1 MNLKSPTTAL
11 LLCALLSACSTA
23 EHSERHV
30 CIQEAEITELNGA
43 KTSSKVYNECVSA
56 QIKKDAKGGT
66 FFDEVGVFFIDLLV
80 LIAD

>member
-1 MNLKSPTTAL
+1 MNIKTPIKAL

-23 EHSERHV
+23 SHSDRSL
-30 CIQEAEITELNGA
+30 CIKEAEVTELNGSQ
-43 KTSSKVYNECVSA
+43 TSSEVYNECISA
-56 QIKKDAKGGT
+56 QLKKDAKEEP

>member
-11 LLCALLSACSTA
+11 LLCALSSACSTA
-23 EHSERHV
+23 VHSEGHV
-30 CIQEAEITELNGA
+30 CIQEAEMTELNGA
-43 KTSSKVYNECVSA
+43 KTSSEVYNECVSA
-56 QIKKDAKGGT
+56 QIKKDAKGDT